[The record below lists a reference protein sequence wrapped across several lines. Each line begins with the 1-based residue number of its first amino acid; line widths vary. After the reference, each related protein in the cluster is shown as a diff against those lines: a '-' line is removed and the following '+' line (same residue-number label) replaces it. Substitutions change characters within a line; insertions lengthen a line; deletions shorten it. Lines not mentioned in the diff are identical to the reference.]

1 MLGRVGELAKLVVRL
16 QVCTGAKQ
24 ITEGAKRIAS
34 VAKYAN
40 HDERSDEKDTTK
52 LGDGQQQGAG
62 ARHLHFSLMTRS
74 NSAAVQRYSALFR
87 PQTPLSRWAPHMQL
101 INGRW

>member
-1 MLGRVGELAKLVVRL
+1 MRTNIVKRTRQGTQIELAKLVVRL

-52 LGDGQQQGAG
+52 LGDGQ
-62 ARHLHFSLMTRS
+62 
-74 NSAAVQRYSALFR
+74 
-87 PQTPLSRWAPHMQL
+87 
-101 INGRW
+101 